1 MHAAPTLSIL
11 RPQTTGVHVLRHN
24 DLTAEAAT
32 HPTSV
37 LYLSTPR
44 NFAEATVACLEL
56 KEDLAIEESAFL
68 KDILVGT
75 EPFNHQ
81 GTSFDQVWIGN
92 GCQTYNLR
100 THTVG
105 RTDCQTKLPAV
116 CTNKTPA
123 PIQVTGAK
131 AFGTVIGTRDSNSF
145 RFLGLPYALPPVGA
159 LRFRPPEPA
168 PPAAS
173 HDARQYGA
181 VCPQET
187 GTDYRLNQVAD
198 SEDCL
203 FLNVFTPSVKAVGE
217 PSKLPVIVYIH
228 GGGFKQYG
236 GSNIFFE
243 PGNLVSRGRVVVV
256 TFNYRLGLLG
266 LLENESIIPRSILP
280 GNLFLRDQILALQW
294 VQDNIAAFGGDP
306 SNVTLMGES
315 AGAVSIRALLVIP
328 QAYGLYRNVISQS
341 DVIGAPFHEASTTSG
356 IMGQTA
362 MNILQCVDLPCL
374 QALPLK
380 AIIEAQDQVI
390 AHYYK
395 VYVRSVL
402 MLPFLPTVDHDL
414 LPADFYALAQQGLV
428 NPTPHIL
435 WGSTHDENGIVMPPQ
450 PVDFPQYHAT
460 MVQYFRDDRVALLEN
475 SPYYQPDWTDPDT
488 VRVTVVKAAVD
499 LYFYCPRFLL
509 AKLLPPQQQQT
520 LYTFRFNRGKPLAST
535 PKDFCT
541 MEGHVCHFADVVV
554 SFGNAMGIPGLGQ
567 SEDDARFARQVVD
580 RFVTFAKTGDPN
592 PVVLRDDKGAVEN
605 VDVTSV
611 QWEPFWAGNRPV
623 LELALESHVSHNA
636 GAEACKWVEAQHV
649 ISFESDYKHK

>member
-1 MHAAPTLSIL
+1 M
-11 RPQTTGVHVLRHN
+11 
-24 DLTAEAAT
+24 
-32 HPTSV
+32 
-37 LYLSTPR
+37 
-44 NFAEATVACLEL
+44 
-56 KEDLAIEESAFL
+56 
-68 KDILVGT
+68 
-75 EPFNHQ
+75 
-81 GTSFDQVWIGN
+81 
-92 GCQTYNLR
+92 
-100 THTVG
+100 
-105 RTDCQTKLPAV
+105 
-116 CTNKTPA
+116 
-123 PIQVTGAK
+123 
-131 AFGTVIGTRDSNSF
+131 
-145 RFLGLPYALPPVGA
+145 
-159 LRFRPPEPA
+159 
-168 PPAAS
+168 
-173 HDARQYGA
+173 
-181 VCPQET
+181 
-187 GTDYRLNQVAD
+187 
-198 SEDCL
+198 
-203 FLNVFTPSVKAVGE
+203 
-217 PSKLPVIVYIH
+217 
-228 GGGFKQYG
+228 
-236 GSNIFFE
+236 
-243 PGNLVSRGRVVVV
+243 